1 MISPCLQSRKDT
13 TSQWQ
18 LLSISQKCKQLLV
31 FCKGN
36 LCLCLTNVANF
47 WTRPY
52 QPMHHILIYTEVKH
66 QSFNELAKAIERE
79 RQKNS
84 RRWVLAH
91 QFQKESLENSNFSM
105 EFPPENEL
113 VGAHFPSGLWKANR
127 VFALLHAL
135 TSGAVLSLAA
145 RDRGTTTYEWKN
157 TRNKK
162 MKVGVAIYKKTT
174 CGKIGWQRC
183 SNIAF
188 IELYKNKT
196 TSASYLVNMMST

>member
-1 MISPCLQSRKDT
+1 MRLPMKHTESCFSNDLSLPTIPQRYHEPVT
-13 TSQWQ
+13 TLVNQP
-18 LLSISQKCKQLLV
+18 KCKQLLV

-91 QFQKESLENSNFSM
+91 QFQKESLENFNFPM

-113 VGAHFPSGLWKANR
+113 VGAHFPSGL
-127 VFALLHAL
+127 
-135 TSGAVLSLAA
+135 
-145 RDRGTTTYEWKN
+145 
-157 TRNKK
+157 
-162 MKVGVAIYKKTT
+162 
-174 CGKIGWQRC
+174 
-183 SNIAF
+183 
-188 IELYKNKT
+188 
-196 TSASYLVNMMST
+196 